1 MAPRRCPSPA
11 ITKRIAVWYW
21 KGGVGKSTTTMMLSI
36 LAASRKQ
43 PVLTIDLD
51 PECGTSRDFLGRGVR
66 SATVNLKTYLESSAL
81 EPPPVIP
88 SGIDYLDLLPG
99 SPDSGRFF
107 RHFPEGSLKLRE
119 GLDLLSTYGWVFM
132 DVPHQLDNIAQLG
145 LIAADYVVFPLELTE
160 DCLERLPTVFGL
172 IEESRVRNP
181 NLTVLGALPLALAPR
196 STRRLGVSAK
206 EEAIYREYETALE
219 PYDVRMFRTIMY
231 LSAKHSVE
239 EARING
245 DFRLMHWTA
254 QRRYRQLFA
263 ELVAAI
269 KKAHLPSPKHHAT
282 RRSARTHR
290 TRKAATAA

>member
-1 MAPRRCPSPA
+1 
-11 ITKRIAVWYW
+11 
-21 KGGVGKSTTTMMLSI
+21 MMLSI

>member
-1 MAPRRCPSPA
+1 MPRRRGSTPA
-11 ITKRIAVWYW
+11 STNRIAIWYW

-36 LAASRKQ
+36 LAASRGQ
-43 PVLTIDLD
+43 PVFTIDLD

-66 SATVNLKTYLESSAL
+66 SAALNLKTYLESPAL

-119 GLDLLSTYGWVFM
+119 GLDLLLTYQWVFM

-172 IEESRVRNP
+172 IEESRVLNP
-181 NLTVLGALPLALAPR
+181 NLTVLGGLPLALAPR
-196 STRRLGVSAK
+196 SPRRLSVSAK
-206 EEAIYREYETALE
+206 EEAIYREYETALQA
-219 PYDVRMFRTIMY
+219 YDVRMFRTIMY

-239 EARING
+239 EARINA

-290 TRKAATAA
+290 APKAAAAA